1 MKIWLGALL
10 LLVTTVYG
18 LDAGTEVQRLAIT
31 AQGATS
37 VKEDLGRSNPKW
49 QFVAGQWVRR
59 ASGGRA
65 GAEDSGV
72 SQRRLAAEP

>member
-1 MKIWLGALL
+1 MKIWLGTLL

-37 VKEDLGRSNPKW
+37 VKEDLGRNNPK
-49 QFVAGQWVRR
+49 
-59 ASGGRA
+59 
-65 GAEDSGV
+65 
-72 SQRRLAAEP
+72 